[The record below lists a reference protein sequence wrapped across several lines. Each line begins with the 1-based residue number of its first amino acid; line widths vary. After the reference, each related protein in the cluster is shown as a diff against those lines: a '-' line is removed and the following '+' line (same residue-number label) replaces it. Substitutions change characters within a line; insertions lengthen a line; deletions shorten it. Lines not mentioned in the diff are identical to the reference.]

1 MNKRAL
7 LPVLFTALILVAG
20 SALASS
26 SLLTAT
32 VRPNPLSI
40 TIDAP
45 ADVLINQ
52 RFNISADILN
62 RGADTIERSR
72 VTLHAPRDVQ
82 TPRDVQIQRRQV
94 HLGNLTTGETIT
106 VSWQA
111 RARNVGDFVMLVEA
125 TGDLA
130 DENISATDSSVVSAT
145 DSFALTL
152 LRQIFNR

>member
-1 MNKRAL
+1 MKKRAL

-32 VRPNPLSI
+32 VRPNPLSV

-52 RFNISADILN
+52 QFNVSADILN
-62 RGADTIERSR
+62 RGADTIARSR

-82 TPRDVQIQRRQV
+82 IQRRQV
-94 HLGNLTTGETIT
+94 RLGNLTAGETIT
-106 VSWQA
+106 VSWQP
-111 RARNVGDFVMLVEA
+111 RARNIGDFVMLVEA

-130 DENISATDSSVVSAT
+130 NENISATDSAIVSAT

>member
-1 MNKRAL
+1 MNKPWLLATFLGAL
-7 LPVLFTALILVAG
+7 VLVAG
-20 SALASS
+20 SALANS

-32 VRPNPLSI
+32 VRPNPLSV

-52 RFNISADILN
+52 QFNVSADILN

-82 TPRDVQIQRRQV
+82 VQRRQIR
-94 HLGNLTTGETIT
+94 LGSLTAGETIT
-106 VSWQA
+106 VSWQP
-111 RARNVGDFVMLVEA
+111 RARNIGDFVMLVEA

-130 DENISATDSSVVSAT
+130 NENISATDSAIVSAT

>member
-1 MNKRAL
+1 MNKPWLIATFFAAL
-7 LPVLFTALILVAG
+7 VFVAG

-26 SLLTAT
+26 SVLTAT
-32 VRPNPLSI
+32 VRPNPLSV

-52 RFNISADILN
+52 QFNVSADILN

-72 VTLHAPRDVQ
+72 VTLHAARDVQ
-82 TPRDVQIQRRQV
+82 VQRRQV
-94 HLGNLTTGETIT
+94 RIGSLTAGETIT
-106 VSWQA
+106 ISWQP
-111 RARNVGDFVMLVEA
+111 RIRNVGDFVLLAEA

-130 DENISATDSSVVSAT
+130 NENISATDSAIVSAT
-145 DSFALTL
+145 DSFALNL